1 MTLMKPSLLP
11 RCDIQAPW
19 TTGIARRA
27 ARLTGDPPAVCWGGL
42 AAVPTPAQLLLRP
55 TGHPSAQNANDT
67 EADAWAGP
75 TEGVESVKKEDV
87 QEPGGDPDGGS
98 V

>member
-1 MTLMKPSLLP
+1 M
-11 RCDIQAPW
+11 
-19 TTGIARRA
+19 
-27 ARLTGDPPAVCWGGL
+27 
-42 AAVPTPAQLLLRP
+42 PTSAQLLLRP

-67 EADAWAGP
+67 EVDTRAGP

-87 QEPGGDPDGGS
+87 QEAGGDLDGGS

>member
-1 MTLMKPSLLP
+1 M
-11 RCDIQAPW
+11 
-19 TTGIARRA
+19 
-27 ARLTGDPPAVCWGGL
+27 
-42 AAVPTPAQLLLRP
+42 PTPAQLLLRP
-55 TGHPSAQNANDT
+55 TGPPSAQNTSDT
-67 EADAWAGP
+67 EADVRAGP